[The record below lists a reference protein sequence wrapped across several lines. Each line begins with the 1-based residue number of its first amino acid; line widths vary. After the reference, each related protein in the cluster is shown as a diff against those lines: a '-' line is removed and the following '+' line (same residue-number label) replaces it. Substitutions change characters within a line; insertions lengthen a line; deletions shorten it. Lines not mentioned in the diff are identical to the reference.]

1 MVTGQFLATS
11 LFITSAL
18 NPCDLGEFAAG
29 KLLQKVELE
38 NRYSAPQVQGLG
50 ARQSG
55 FLTH

>member
-18 NPCDLGEFAAG
+18 KLGDLEEFEAG

-38 NRYSAPQVQGLG
+38 NRYSAPQVQGMG
-50 ARQSG
+50 ARQTG
-55 FLTH
+55 FPTH

>member
-18 NPCDLGEFAAG
+18 NPCDLGNFEVG
-29 KLLQKVELE
+29 KPVQKVELE
-38 NRYSAPQVQGLG
+38 NRYSAPQVQSMG
-50 ARQSG
+50 ARQTG